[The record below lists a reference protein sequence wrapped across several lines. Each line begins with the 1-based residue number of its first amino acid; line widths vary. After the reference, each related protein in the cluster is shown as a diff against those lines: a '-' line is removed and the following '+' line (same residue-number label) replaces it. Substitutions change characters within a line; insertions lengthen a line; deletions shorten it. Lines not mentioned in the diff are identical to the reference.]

1 MVIYWAI
8 FSFTCLV
15 AYFGMV
21 RFRSKRKK
29 VIAYY
34 SEQSI
39 EPPVSVM
46 DGRSIGLFWAVV
58 SFSLLIFFVGMRSG
72 FGDTPA
78 YISGFNAFSLDT
90 NLLEIFKSD
99 SDQKGYDCLLF
110 LFKKYISPDYTVFF
124 MALAIFQGLAIVK
137 LYYKFSCNFFMS
149 AFLFMAS
156 TSFTWMMNG
165 LRQFL
170 AVCVIMFFF
179 DYIVDRKF
187 FKFLLVLLVAFSIHE
202 SAIVWLPVYFI
213 VAFKPWSFK
222 IWACVAATLAIV
234 FVLDQYTTF
243 FDDSALEEMEIMS
256 TMLNYDNGQDD
267 GVNPIRVLIAAVP
280 AVLAFLGRKKIKEIN
295 NPLINICINLSVVG
309 VGIYVVGVVTS
320 GIMVGRIPIYF
331 TLTNYI
337 LLPWLIENV
346 LNGKT
351 RTAIKILCYIFYLV
365 YFVYAF
371 YYTGEHVYYSDGL
384 GLAFS

>member
-1 MVIYWAI
+1 MIYWAI
-8 FSFTCLV
+8 FSFMCLV
-15 AYFGMV
+15 SYLGMV
-21 RFRSKRKK
+21 RFRNKRKK

-34 SEQSI
+34 SEQDI
-39 EPPVSVM
+39 TPPASVL
-46 DGRSIGLFWAVV
+46 DERSIGFFWAIV
-58 SFSLLIFFVGMRSG
+58 SFSLLVFFVGMRSG
-72 FGDTPA
+72 YGDTPA
-78 YISGFNAFSLDT
+78 YISGFNAFSVDT

-170 AVCVIMFFF
+170 AVCVILFFF

-222 IWACVAATLAIV
+222 IWACVAVTLAIV

-243 FDDSALEEMEIMS
+243 FDDSALEDMEYMS

-280 AVLAFLGRKKIKEIN
+280 AVLAFVCHKRIKEIN
-295 NPLINICINLSVVG
+295 NPVINICINLSVVS
-309 VGIYVVGVVTS
+309 VGIYAVGVVAS

-331 TLTNYI
+331 LLLNYV
-337 LLPWLIENV
+337 LLPWLLEKV
-346 LNGKT
+346 LTGKT
-351 RTAIKILCYIFYLV
+351 KTVVTILCYVFYLI
-365 YFVYAF
+365 YFIYSLYYA
-371 YYTGEHVYYSDGL
+371 GDPHYYSNQL
-384 GLAFS
+384 GLSL

>member
-1 MVIYWAI
+1 MIYWAI
-8 FSFTCLV
+8 FSFMCLV
-15 AYFGMV
+15 SYLGMV
-21 RFRSKRKK
+21 RFRNKRKK

-34 SEQSI
+34 SEQDI
-39 EPPVSVM
+39 TPPASVL
-46 DGRSIGLFWAVV
+46 DERSIGFFWAIV
-58 SFSLLIFFVGMRSG
+58 SFSLLVFFVGMRSG
-72 FGDTPA
+72 YGDTPA
-78 YISGFNAFSLDT
+78 YISGFNAFSVDT

-170 AVCVIMFFF
+170 AVCVILFFF

-222 IWACVAATLAIV
+222 IWACVAVTLAIV

-280 AVLAFLGRKKIKEIN
+280 AMLAFMCHKRIKEIN
-295 NPLINICINLSVVG
+295 NPVINICINLSVVS
-309 VGIYVVGVVTS
+309 VGIYAVGVVTS

-331 TLTNYI
+331 LLLNYV
-337 LLPWLIENV
+337 LLPWLLEKV
-346 LNGKT
+346 LTGKT
-351 RTAIKILCYIFYLV
+351 KTVVTILCYVFYLI
-365 YFVYAF
+365 YFIYSLYYAGDPHYF
-371 YYTGEHVYYSDGL
+371 SNRL
-384 GLAFS
+384 GLSL